1 MSAVWLY
8 LSLATGSCRQLR
20 ADSNEY
26 MKRQSRLG
34 VGKCGDIWS
43 RDSVPNISVCGSTA
57 AMCPEA
63 VDCVTCQSR
72 SGMQKFPGGV
82 QT

>member
-26 MKRQSRLG
+26 MKRQRVDWGLG
-34 VGKCGDIWS
+34 SVGISGAVTLFLWI
-43 RDSVPNISVCGSTA
+43 DSCDVS
-57 AMCPEA
+57 
-63 VDCVTCQSR
+63 
-72 SGMQKFPGGV
+72 
-82 QT
+82 